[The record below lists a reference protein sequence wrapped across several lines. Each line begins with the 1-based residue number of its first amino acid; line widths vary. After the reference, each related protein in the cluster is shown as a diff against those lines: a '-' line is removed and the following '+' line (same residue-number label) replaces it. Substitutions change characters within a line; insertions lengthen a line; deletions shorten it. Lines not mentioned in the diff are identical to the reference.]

1 MKVFHVKV
9 NIIMD
14 RIVVFLLLILTGCAA
29 TPKDKDFEEMIFY
42 VPKDYNNMS
51 SGKIK
56 LNAMI
61 HRAKDKK
68 NRIGLLVVNFGGP
81 GGEAVESASKMISEK
96 SFPQSIIDRFDILA
110 IDPRGTG
117 KSEFVSDLARCSFNN
132 ECDSEKES
140 VGFNISTMKF
150 TQDIDYIRKSLNED
164 KITFLGYSYG
174 TKIGQL
180 YSFLYPQN
188 IRGVVLDSPTSIEHG
203 NAIEESMTMPFSYER
218 VMYHRLSKSEIEL
231 IKNINNK
238 IKAHEIYTTKDG
250 YKIDKVNFNKL
261 LSTIISTNDDDWS
274 NIKPSLISFLK
285 TEIFYD
291 YIVKIQEIKS
301 SDSNDSS
308 NLSLAAAIARAST
321 GSINCSDENKP
332 LLDSEI
338 ENSLSLFERKSSLFG
353 SLAYNAYYNMCLGWK
368 AKRDPLPY
376 ISKVNNRVPILIIGG
391 KLDSVTP
398 YEEAIKVDKMYL
410 GNKKLIT
417 VNNIVSHGFSFSY
430 ADDYVDYITEK
441 YLLNPNS
448 IIDNT

>member
-1 MKVFHVKV
+1 
-9 NIIMD
+9 MD
-14 RIVVFLLLILTGCAA
+14 KIVVFLLLILTGCAA
-29 TPKDKDFEEMIFY
+29 TPKDKDFEEIIFY

-68 NRIGLLVVNFGGP
+68 NRIGLLVLNFGGP
-81 GGEAVESASKMISEK
+81 GGEAVESASQMISEK

-117 KSEFVSDLARCSFNN
+117 KSEFISDLTRCSFNS

-203 NAIEESMTMPFSYER
+203 NAIEESMTIPFAYER
-218 VMYHRLSKSEIEL
+218 IMYHRLSKSEIEL

-238 IKAHEIYTTKDG
+238 IKEYEIYTTKDG
-250 YKIDKVNFNKL
+250 YKIDQDNFNKL
-261 LSTIISTNDDDWS
+261 LETIISMNDDDWS

-291 YIVKIQEIKS
+291 YIVKIQEIES
-301 SDSNDSS
+301 SNSNDSS
-308 NLSLAAAIARAST
+308 DSSLAAAIASASI

-353 SLAYNAYYNMCLGWK
+353 SLAYKNYYGMCLGWK

-391 KLDSVTP
+391 KLDNLTP

-417 VNNIVSHGFSFSY
+417 VNNIVSHSFSFSY
-430 ADDYVDYITEK
+430 KDDYVDYITEK
-441 YLLNPNS
+441 YLLNPNY

>member
-14 RIVVFLLLILTGCAA
+14 KIVVFLLLILTGCAA
-29 TPKDKDFEEMIFY
+29 TPKDKDFEEIIFY

-68 NRIGLLVVNFGGP
+68 NRIGLLVLNFGGP
-81 GGEAVESASKMISEK
+81 GGEAVESASQMISEK
-96 SFPQSIIDRFDILA
+96 SFPQSIIDRFDILE

-117 KSEFVSDLARCSFNN
+117 KSEFISDLTRCSFNS

-188 IRGVVLDSPTSIEHG
+188 IRGVVLDSPTSIEHE
-203 NAIEESMTMPFSYER
+203 NAIEESMTIPFAYER
-218 VMYHRLSKSEIEL
+218 IMYHRLSKSEIEL

-238 IKAHEIYTTKDG
+238 IKEHEIYTTKDG
-250 YKIDKVNFNKL
+250 YKIDQDNFNKL
-261 LSTIISTNDDDWS
+261 LETIISTNDDDSS

-291 YIVKIQEIKS
+291 YIVKIQEIES
-301 SDSNDSS
+301 SNSNDSS
-308 NLSLAAAIARAST
+308 DSSLAAAIASASI

-353 SLAYNAYYNMCLGWK
+353 SLAYKNYYGMCLGWK

-391 KLDSVTP
+391 KLDNLTP

-417 VNNIVSHGFSFSY
+417 VNNIVSHSFSFSY
-430 ADDYVDYITEK
+430 KDDYVDYITEK
-441 YLLNPNS
+441 YLLNPNY

>member
-68 NRIGLLVVNFGGP
+68 NRIGLLVLNFGGP
-81 GGEAVESASKMISEK
+81 GGEAVESASQMISEK

-117 KSEFVSDLARCSFNN
+117 KSEFISDLTRCSFNS

-150 TQDIDYIRKSLNED
+150 TQDIDYINED

-203 NAIEESMTMPFSYER
+203 NAIEESMTIPFAYER
-218 VMYHRLSKSEIEL
+218 IMYHRLSKSEIEL

-238 IKAHEIYTTKDG
+238 IKEHEIYTTKDG
-250 YKIDKVNFNKL
+250 YKIDQDNFNKL
-261 LSTIISTNDDDWS
+261 LETIISTNDDDWS

-291 YIVKIQEIKS
+291 YIVKIQEIES
-301 SDSNDSS
+301 SNSNDSS
-308 NLSLAAAIARAST
+308 DSSLAVAIASASI

-353 SLAYNAYYNMCLGWK
+353 SLAYNAYYSMCLGWK

-376 ISKVNNRVPILIIGG
+376 ISKVNNRAPILIIGG
-391 KLDSVTP
+391 KLDSLTP

-410 GNKKLIT
+410 GNKKLVT
-417 VNNIVSHGFSFSY
+417 VNNIVSHSFSFSY
-430 ADDYVDYITEK
+430 KDDYVDYITEK
-441 YLLNPNS
+441 YLLNPNY

>member
-1 MKVFHVKV
+1 
-9 NIIMD
+9 MD
-14 RIVVFLLLILTGCAA
+14 KIVVFLLLILIGCAA

-81 GGEAVESASKMISEK
+81 GGEAVEHASAMISEK

-117 KSEFVSDLARCSFNN
+117 KSEFISDLTRCSFNS

-203 NAIEESMTMPFSYER
+203 NAIEESMTIPFAYER
-218 VMYHRLSKSEIEL
+218 IMYHRLSKSEIEL

-238 IKAHEIYTTKDG
+238 IKEHEIYTTKDG
-250 YKIDKVNFNKL
+250 YKIDQDNFDKL
-261 LSTIISTNDDDWS
+261 LATIISTNDDDWS

-285 TEIFYD
+285 TEKFYD
-291 YIVKIQEIKS
+291 YIVKIQEIES

-308 NLSLAAAIARAST
+308 VSSLAAAIASASTGST

-338 ENSLSLFERKSSLFG
+338 ENSQSLFERKSSLFG
-353 SLAYNAYYNMCLGWK
+353 SLAYKNYYGMCLGWK

-391 KLDSVTP
+391 KLDSLTP

-410 GNKKLIT
+410 GNKKLVT
-417 VNNIVSHGFSFSY
+417 VNNIVSHSFSFSY
-430 ADDYVDYITEK
+430 TDAYVDYITEK

-448 IIDNT
+448 IIANS

>member
-14 RIVVFLLLILTGCAA
+14 KIVVFLLLILTGCAA

-42 VPKDYNNMS
+42 VPKDYNNIS

-81 GGEAVESASKMISEK
+81 GAESVEHASAMISEK

-117 KSEFVSDLARCSFNN
+117 KSEFISDLTRCSFNS

-218 VMYHRLSKSEIEL
+218 IMYHRLSKSEIEL

-238 IKAHEIYTTKDG
+238 IKEHEIYTTKDG
-250 YKIDKVNFNKL
+250 YKIDQDNFDKL

-291 YIVKIQEIKS
+291 YIVKIQEIES

-308 NLSLAAAIARAST
+308 DPSLAAVIASASI

-338 ENSLSLFERKSSLFG
+338 ENSLPLFERKSSLLG
-353 SLAYNAYYNMCLGWK
+353 SLAYKSYYGMCLGWK

-410 GNKKLIT
+410 GNKKLVT

-430 ADDYVDYITEK
+430 ADAYVDYITEK
-441 YLLNPNS
+441 YLLNPNY